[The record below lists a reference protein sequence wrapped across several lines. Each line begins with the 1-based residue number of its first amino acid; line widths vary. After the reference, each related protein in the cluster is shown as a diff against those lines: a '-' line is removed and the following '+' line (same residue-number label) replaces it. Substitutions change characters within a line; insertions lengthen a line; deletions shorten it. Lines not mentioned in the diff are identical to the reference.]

1 MPERSADGGPAPAV
15 IQILLHAQLRYYNG
29 GDERLVLPW
38 RDGATIRDYI
48 DPLQIP
54 GHEWMGT
61 VLDGELSSD
70 LDRVPGPGSTLEL
83 VPAMSGG

>member
-1 MPERSADGGPAPAV
+1 MAERSEEAGDV
-15 IQILLHAQLRYYNG
+15 VHILLFAQLRHYNG
-29 GDERLVLPW
+29 GEEGLDLPW
-38 RDGATIRDYI
+38 RKGATIRDYI
-48 DPLQIP
+48 DVLQIP

-61 VLDGELSSD
+61 VLDGELSGD